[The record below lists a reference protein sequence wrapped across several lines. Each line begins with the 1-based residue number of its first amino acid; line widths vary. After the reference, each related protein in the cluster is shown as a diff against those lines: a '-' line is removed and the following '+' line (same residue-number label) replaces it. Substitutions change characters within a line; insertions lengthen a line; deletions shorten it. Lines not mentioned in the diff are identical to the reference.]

1 MYLIYSKQ
9 CGYCKF
15 LGEDTKYPHPTQC
28 KNPEILL
35 ERDDNGDFDE
45 DEWWDYPN
53 NYDEDEDDD
62 CNLNCKYFIKKEA
75 TK

>member
-53 NYDEDEDDD
+53 NYDEDDD